1 MRTKSAI
8 LIMGIN
14 DTMMSYD
21 LHIIEVMNSLR
32 SRIDELTW
40 MKLANELMGLYN
52 SPNVLPYHE
61 LVYKNNK
68 LELVELGKVNTTI
81 NEYNYWDV
89 IYSKKDV
96 FISKHVYDKIC
107 DMGYRKVIENTPVR
121 FVNVNTINF
130 LLTFNNFVIL
140 NDEYKWSELPIL
152 NHIAV
157 GDNQKQIISKNKLG
171 KWLDDQTV
179 LDGNG
184 DSLAILLTLISPY
197 EDVDK
202 EVGEICLKEIDPG
215 KHDLIACESR
225 IITYN
230 PRIDVKKLKE
240 LSDKGLY
247 KRSNLAGAKLF
258 NPNMV
263 SKR

>member
-1 MRTKSAI
+1 MRAKSAI

-21 LHIIEVMNSLR
+21 LHIVEIMNNLR

-40 MKLANELMGLYN
+40 MKLSNELMNLYN

-61 LVYKNNK
+61 LVYKDNK
-68 LELVELGKVNTTI
+68 LALVELGKINTVI

-89 IYSKKDV
+89 IYTKRDV
-96 FISKHVYDKIC
+96 FISKPIYDKIC
-107 DMGYRKVIENTPVR
+107 DMGYKNVIENTPVR

-130 LLTFNNFVIL
+130 LLTFNNFVVL
-140 NDEYKWSELPIL
+140 NDDYKWSELPIL

-157 GDNQKQIISKNKLG
+157 GDNPKQIIFKKKLSE
-171 KWLDDQTV
+171 WLDNQTI

-184 DSLAILLTLISPY
+184 DSLAILLTLVSPY

-202 EVGEICLKEIDPG
+202 EVGEICLRDIDAS
-215 KHDLIACESR
+215 KHELIACESR

-247 KRSNLAGAKLF
+247 RRSNLAGAKLF